1 MAGMNAVTVQVMPES
16 PDTNLEEVKQ
26 KVQDKLTK
34 AANIQFEEKDIAF
47 GLKALVLTLAWPE
60 SENTDEIENTISEIQ
75 GVSSAKIE
83 DIRRAFG

>member
-1 MAGMNAVTVQVMPES
+1 MVGTNAVTVQVMPES

-26 KVQDKLTK
+26 KIQEKLTK
-34 AANIQFEEKDIAF
+34 AANIQIEEKDIAF
-47 GLKALVLTLAWPE
+47 GLKALMLVVAWPE
-60 SENTDEIENTISEIQ
+60 SEDTDEIENLISEIE

>member
-1 MAGMNAVTVQVMPES
+1 MAGTNAVTVQVMPKS
-16 PDTNLEEVKQ
+16 PETNLEELKQ
-26 KVQDKLTK
+26 KIQEKLTK

-47 GLKALVLTLAWPE
+47 GLKALAITLAWPE
-60 SENTDEIENTISEIQ
+60 SENTDEIENVISEIE